1 MSTKV
6 ISLNRDW
13 LLHKGDIIAPI
24 TETGFMKAG
33 LWKLNGASLTLD
45 ETGWN
50 TVHLPHDFVIE
61 GDFCRSRDSF
71 IGNSSDIP
79 AMEDLDSMHTSRGSL
94 PAGVAWYRHHFTLPE
109 EAKGKR
115 VYLRFDG
122 VYRDSA
128 LYVNQYLCCKT
139 LNGYLGFVADVTDL
153 LSDEGDNVI
162 ALRADATE
170 TEGWW
175 YTGGGIYRNVWL
187 VIDEQVR
194 VAEDGIHV
202 ISEVDPVNRTAEL
215 TVAVTVEN
223 HTALDVAEKARIR
236 VTAPDG
242 TVAHEGVLPMTVP
255 AMEQRE
261 EKLFVSL
268 SDISLWDCENPNLY
282 RVTVTLDSGASAE
295 VNIGLRH
302 ILFDAD
308 RGFFLNGKGM
318 KLKGVCVHQG
328 HGGLGVAEFDGMHE
342 YKIAKL
348 KEMGANA
355 YRTSHS
361 PVSPA
366 LLDACDRMGML
377 VLDET
382 RLLSTGDEDRER
394 FVQMLKRDR
403 NHPSIVLWSI
413 GNEEHNQFTE
423 QAYKIARTMVDIA
436 HVMDPTRPTTEALLF
451 WDREQKRVRDDVEIS
466 APISDNVDVIGINYG
481 LAVWDKL
488 HAMYSEKPFIA
499 TEIRS
504 AGGTRSVAADDPDSC
519 HLSVTSGR
527 MISSILDGSTAWRT
541 VATRDYASGLFIWTG
556 FDYYGE
562 PTPFKFPA
570 VSTQFG
576 VMDLCGFPKYG
587 YHYYQQYWA
596 EKDVFVL
603 CPHWNPC
610 PNGEKRDVVLFGNCT
625 SAELFVNGV
634 SVGTETAK
642 PYGYFLWKDVTYA
655 VGEITAVGYDAE
667 GNELRRATVE
677 TTGAPARLCA
687 TLDHVSEDVGGYR
700 YAIVNLW
707 AEDEKGA
714 VVPTADNTVS
724 LATDGNAVL
733 LGSANGDPACTVRA
747 QSKSRA
753 LFGGRAQ
760 AIFRRDANAPEATLS
775 FASSIGTVQ
784 VTF

>member
-1 MSTKV
+1 MSTKI

-122 VYRDSA
+122 VYRDST

-194 VAEDGIHV
+194 VAEDGVHV

-223 HTALDVAEKARIR
+223 HTALDAAEKARIR

-382 RLLSTGDEDRER
+382 RLLSTGDEDR
-394 FVQMLKRDR
+394 
-403 NHPSIVLWSI
+403 
-413 GNEEHNQFTE
+413 
-423 QAYKIARTMVDIA
+423 
-436 HVMDPTRPTTEALLF
+436 
-451 WDREQKRVRDDVEIS
+451 
-466 APISDNVDVIGINYG
+466 
-481 LAVWDKL
+481 
-488 HAMYSEKPFIA
+488 
-499 TEIRS
+499 
-504 AGGTRSVAADDPDSC
+504 
-519 HLSVTSGR
+519 
-527 MISSILDGSTAWRT
+527 
-541 VATRDYASGLFIWTG
+541 
-556 FDYYGE
+556 
-562 PTPFKFPA
+562 
-570 VSTQFG
+570 
-576 VMDLCGFPKYG
+576 
-587 YHYYQQYWA
+587 
-596 EKDVFVL
+596 
-603 CPHWNPC
+603 
-610 PNGEKRDVVLFGNCT
+610 
-625 SAELFVNGV
+625 
-634 SVGTETAK
+634 
-642 PYGYFLWKDVTYA
+642 
-655 VGEITAVGYDAE
+655 
-667 GNELRRATVE
+667 
-677 TTGAPARLCA
+677 
-687 TLDHVSEDVGGYR
+687 
-700 YAIVNLW
+700 
-707 AEDEKGA
+707 
-714 VVPTADNTVS
+714 
-724 LATDGNAVL
+724 
-733 LGSANGDPACTVRA
+733 
-747 QSKSRA
+747 
-753 LFGGRAQ
+753 
-760 AIFRRDANAPEATLS
+760 
-775 FASSIGTVQ
+775 
-784 VTF
+784 